1 MIGLLRKIRREKE
14 IEMLKAFWSA
24 ILLILSAAPATLV
37 AQERYLVSYAGFA
50 GFQAP
55 VWAAKDFGLFAKYGL
70 STDLV
75 MIPGSARGTQALLAG
90 STHFAQTDGTS
101 LIMAINQGADLVFIS
116 ASLNKFPFS
125 LVAQK
130 DIRKPTD
137 LIGKKVGIVGFGAAH
152 EVSLVLALRE
162 WNIPRQSVTL
172 LASGPAANRLIALST
187 GALDATL
194 LAPPE
199 TGEAARLGFRTLA
212 QMTDLKAAAFPMNI
226 IATRRSFLEK
236 NRDVVKRFL
245 QAYSE
250 ATFQFMTNKEKAL
263 ALYNRRLKQKNPGVI
278 EETYQY
284 FVATFSFP
292 PRVSRDGMRIALEM
306 IAQGNPGAKLEAN
319 VDKYVDERL
328 LDELEREGLF
338 KRISGKG

>member
-1 MIGLLRKIRREKE
+1 
-14 IEMLKAFWSA
+14 MLKKVFLI
-24 ILLILSAAPATLV
+24 ILLGTTFSGWSFAE
-37 AQERYLVSYAGFA
+37 ERTMISYAGFA

-70 STDLV
+70 SADLV

-90 STHFAQTDGTS
+90 STHFGQIDGTA
-101 LIMAINQGADLVFIS
+101 LISAINQGADLVIIS

-130 DIRKPTD
+130 NIRKPAD
-137 LIGKKVGIVGFGAAH
+137 LIGKKVGIVSFGGAH

-199 TGEAARLGFRTLA
+199 TGEAARMGLPTLA
-212 QMTDLKAAAFPMNI
+212 HMTDLKAAAFPMNV

-250 ATFQFMTNKEKAL
+250 ATYQFMTNKEKSL
-263 ALYNRRLKQKNPGVI
+263 AMYNQRLKQKNPSVV

-284 FVATFSFP
+284 FAATFSFP
-292 PRVSRDGMRIALEM
+292 PRVSHDGMRIVMEM
-306 IAQGNPGAKLEAN
+306 IAQRTPGAKLEMN
-319 VDKYVDERL
+319 IDKYMDERL

-338 KRISGKG
+338 KRITGKG

>member
-1 MIGLLRKIRREKE
+1 MFWLV
-14 IEMLKAFWSA
+14 MLV
-24 ILLILSAAPATLV
+24 ILSASPATLF
-37 AQERYLVSYAGFA
+37 AQERYLISYAGFG

-55 VWAAKDFGLFAKYGL
+55 AWAAKDLGLFTKYGL

-90 STHFAQTDGTS
+90 STHFGQIDGTA
-101 LIMAINQGADLVFIS
+101 LISAINQGADLVLIS

-125 LVAQK
+125 LVVQK
-130 DIRKPTD
+130 NISKPTD
-137 LIGKKVGIVGFGAAH
+137 LAGKKVGIVAFGGAH
-152 EVSLVLALRE
+152 EVSLILALKE

-172 LASGPAANRLIALST
+172 LASGPAANRLTALFT

-199 TGEAARLGFRTLA
+199 TGEAARMGLRTLA
-212 QMTDLKAAAFPMNI
+212 HMTDLKAAAFPMNV

-250 ATFQFMTNKEKAL
+250 GTYQFMTNKQKAL
-263 ALYNRRLKQKNPGVI
+263 AIYNKRLKQKDPGVV
-278 EETYQY
+278 EETYKY
-284 FVATFSFP
+284 FAATFSFP
-292 PRVSRDGMRIALEM
+292 PRLSHDGMRTAIEM
-306 IAQGNPGAKLEAN
+306 IAQRDQATKLDTN
-319 VDKYVDERL
+319 VNKYVDERL
-328 LDELEREGLF
+328 LDELEKEGLF
-338 KRISGKG
+338 KRIREKG

>member
-1 MIGLLRKIRREKE
+1 MKRRSVTKGLL
-14 IEMLKAFWSA
+14 LAV
-24 ILLILSAAPATLV
+24 LILTVVAGFRTVWSAAPATLV
-37 AQERYLVSYAGFA
+37 AQERIMVSYAGFA

-90 STHFAQTDGTS
+90 STHFGQIDGTA
-101 LIMAINQGADLVFIS
+101 LISAINQGADLVIIS

-125 LVAQK
+125 LVAQNN
-130 DIRKPTD
+130 IRKPAD
-137 LIGKKVGIVGFGAAH
+137 LIGKKVGIVSFGGAH
-152 EVSLVLALRE
+152 EVSLVLALKE

-172 LASGPAANRLIALST
+172 LA
-187 GALDATL
+187 
-194 LAPPE
+194 PPE
-199 TGEAARLGFRTLA
+199 TGEAARMGLHTLA
-212 QMTDLKAAAFPMNI
+212 HMTDLKAAAFPMNV

-236 NRDVVKRFL
+236 NRDLVKRFL

-250 ATFQFMTNKEKAL
+250 ATYQFMTNKEKSL
-263 ALYNRRLKQKNPGVI
+263 AMFNQRLKQKNPGVV

-284 FVATFSFP
+284 FAATFSFP
-292 PRVSRDGMRIALEM
+292 PRVAHDGMRIVIEM
-306 IAQGNPGAKLEAN
+306 IAQRTPGAKLETN